1 MQRSEG
7 EGEGEREG
15 IIDCSLFFLYRLI
28 PSHVIDSVK
37 KLLSWLQDRLSL
49 NTCDNDDLLLVSQC
63 MITALA
69 IDPEL
74 INTALPQLAM

>member
-1 MQRSEG
+1 MRGRG
-7 EGEGEREG
+7 EGEREREG
-15 IIDCSLFFLYRLI
+15 IIDCSLFFFLYRLI

-37 KLLSWLQDRLSL
+37 KLLSWFQDRLSL

-74 INTALPQLAM
+74 INTALPQLAV